1 MDKFAFKNPR
11 KDERLKGGSIM
22 QSLRTR
28 KSVKP
33 LNNPDFFDRPESEI
47 DEEHVC
53 ILKKIL
59 FNIEN

>member
-1 MDKFAFKNPR
+1 
-11 KDERLKGGSIM
+11 M